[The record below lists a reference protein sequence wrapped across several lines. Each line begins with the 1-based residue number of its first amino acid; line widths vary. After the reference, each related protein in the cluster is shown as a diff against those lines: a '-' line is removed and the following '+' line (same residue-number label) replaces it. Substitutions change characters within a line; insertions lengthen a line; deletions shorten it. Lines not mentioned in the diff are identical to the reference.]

1 MKKKVI
7 TLLLS
12 ISCTAM
18 LAAGCG
24 SSASGNVKLAQSDY
38 KGIEVEEVLAAEVTD
53 EDVEDA
59 IQSSLEENATT
70 KEVKDRAV
78 KDGDT
83 ANIDYTG
90 KVDGEE
96 FDGGSAEGYDLE
108 VGSGSFIDGFEEQII
123 GHEIGEKFY
132 INVTF
137 PEDYMSEDV
146 AGKDAV
152 FTVKINSISVQ
163 KLPELND
170 KFVKSVSEESTNVDE
185 YKEEIR
191 NQLTADNEEEAES
204 TFEANVIQAVVDK
217 AEVSGYDEDELSEL
231 KEQNKA
237 YYEQIISSFYGMTV
251 EDYLEE
257 SGQTEED
264 FEKEIEES
272 CKEILKQQ
280 MVCEYIAEQE
290 KLTISDE
297 EYQQKLEEMV
307 SEYGYADVDALIAD
321 YASYYDSD
329 DGSESSDED
338 AEDSESAEVS
348 DDAKKKAEEELKKN
362 FLQEKVTSWLIENC
376 KKTEASADT
385 NDTEDAEDAESGEE
399 E

>member
-7 TLLLS
+7 ALLLS

-18 LAAGCG
+18 LLAGCG
-24 SSASGNVKLAQSDY
+24 SSGSSNVKLAQSDY

-53 EDVEDA
+53 EDVENE
-59 IQSSLEENATT
+59 IQSALEENATT

-90 KVDGEE
+90 KVDGKE
-96 FDGGSAEGYDLE
+96 FDGGSGEGYDLE
-108 VGSGSFIDGFEEQII
+108 IGSGSFVDGFEEQII
-123 GHEIGEKFY
+123 GHEIGEEFD

-137 PEDYMSEDV
+137 PDDYPSADV

-152 FTVKINSISVQ
+152 FTVKINSLSVQ
-163 KLPELND
+163 KVPELND
-170 KFVKSVSEESTNVDE
+170 KFVKSVSDESSNVDE

-191 NQLTADNEEEAES
+191 KQLETDNQTEADS
-204 TFEANVIQAVVDK
+204 TFESNVIQAVVDK
-217 AEVSGYDEDELSEL
+217 AEVSEYDEDELAEL

-264 FEKEIEES
+264 FDKEIEES
-272 CKEILKQQ
+272 CKEMLKQQ

-297 EYQQKLEEMV
+297 EYQEKLEAMV

-321 YASYYDSD
+321 YASYYASD
-329 DGSESSDED
+329 DESGASDED
-338 AEDSESAEVS
+338 SEDSESAEVS
-348 DDAKKKAEEELKKN
+348 EDAKKKAEEELKKN
-362 FLQEKVTSWLIENC
+362 FLQEKVTDWLIENC

-385 NDTEDAEDAESGEE
+385 ADTESEE

>member
-7 TLLLS
+7 ALLLS

-18 LAAGCG
+18 LLAGCG
-24 SSASGNVKLAQSDY
+24 SSGSSNVKLAQSDY

-53 EDVEDA
+53 EDVENE
-59 IQSSLEENATT
+59 IQSALEENATT

-108 VGSGSFIDGFEEQII
+108 IGSGSFVDGFEEQII
-123 GHEIGEKFY
+123 GHEIGEEFD

-137 PEDYMSEDV
+137 PDDYPSEDV

-152 FTVKINSISVQ
+152 FTVKINSLSVQ
-163 KLPELND
+163 KVPELND
-170 KFVKSVSEESTNVDE
+170 KFVKSVSDESSNVDE

-191 NQLTADNEEEAES
+191 KQLETDNQTEADS
-204 TFEANVIQAVVDK
+204 TFESNVIQTVVDK
-217 AEVSGYDEDELSEL
+217 AEVSEYDEDELAEL

-264 FEKEIEES
+264 FDKEIEES
-272 CKEILKQQ
+272 CKEMLKQQ

-297 EYQQKLEEMV
+297 EYQEKLEAMV

-321 YASYYDSD
+321 YASYYASD
-329 DGSESSDED
+329 DESGSSDED
-338 AEDSESAEVS
+338 SEDSESAEVS
-348 DDAKKKAEEELKKN
+348 EDAKKKAEEELKKN
-362 FLQEKVTSWLIENC
+362 FLQEKVTDWLIENC

-385 NDTEDAEDAESGEE
+385 ADTQSEE